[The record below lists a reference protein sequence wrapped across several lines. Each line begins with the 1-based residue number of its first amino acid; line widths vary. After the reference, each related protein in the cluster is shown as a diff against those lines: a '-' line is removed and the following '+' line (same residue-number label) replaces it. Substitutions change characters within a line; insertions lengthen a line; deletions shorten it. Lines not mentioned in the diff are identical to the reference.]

1 MKFSSATILP
11 LTRTTQSIP
20 RRKSMKKSS
29 VSSMKHMKMRI
40 LTEHDSVLES
50 VAKALLL
57 VETIDGQQ
65 FEDLYTGRI
74 TAEDLRESV
83 EKADEEKKAK
93 DEKEAKEREEL
104 RQEEERRL
112 MEELKKYDSDYLGED
127 EAPEAGEPH
136 PQEEEDKDES
146 NS

>member
-1 MKFSSATILP
+1 
-11 LTRTTQSIP
+11 
-20 RRKSMKKSS
+20 
-29 VSSMKHMKMRI
+29 MRI

-104 RQEEERRL
+104 KQEEERRL

-127 EAPEAGEPH
+127 EAPEAGQPH